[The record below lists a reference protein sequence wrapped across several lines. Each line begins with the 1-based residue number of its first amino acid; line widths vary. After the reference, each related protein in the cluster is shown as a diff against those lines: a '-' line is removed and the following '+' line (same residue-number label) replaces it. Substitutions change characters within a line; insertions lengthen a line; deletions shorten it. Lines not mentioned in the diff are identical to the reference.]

1 MHSAAAVKGE
11 QLASTSLTSGAA
23 GRYATALFDLARE
36 ADALDRTEGDL
47 GQLAEALKESA
58 DLADLI
64 RNPVY
69 TRAEQGKAIG
79 AVAERM
85 GLSQLVQNVVGLM
98 AMKRRLFAL
107 PAMIEQFRALLAE
120 HRGEVTASVTAAFP
134 LSDAQRDALAGT
146 LKSAFGQDVR
156 LDVDIDKDIIGGL
169 VVRVGSKMIDSSIR
183 SRLAALQNA
192 MKGVA

>member
-1 MHSAAAVKGE
+1 MKGE

-23 GRYATALFDLARE
+23 GRYATALFDLARD

-47 GQLAEALKESA
+47 GQLAEALKESP

-98 AMKRRLFAL
+98 ASKRRLFAL
-107 PAMIEQFRALLAE
+107 PAMIDQFRALLAE
-120 HRGEVTASVTAAFP
+120 HRGEVTARVTTAFP
-134 LSDAQRDALAGT
+134 LSDAQRDALSGT
-146 LKSAFGQDVR
+146 LKNAFGQDVR